1 MSKNRKQPIFR
12 ADKVI
17 IHADE
22 VIVIEARDKRRF
34 DRDEDAAEEMDRQ
47 WTVVINTMMMFLVQ
61 RIEIENVSSHGKGL
75 EKNSFPI

>member
-34 DRDEDAAEEMDRQ
+34 DRDEDAAEAMDRRKRHEDAAEEMDRRNKHHDD
-47 WTVVINTMMMFLVQ
+47 VLGAEDRNRKRF
-61 RIEIENVSSHGKGL
+61 
-75 EKNSFPI
+75 FPW